1 MSSNSY
7 EKRTGGPIHLRV
19 PPDDN
24 IERLTCNECGFINY
38 INPKVIVG
46 AVCTWDNKFLLCKR
60 AIEPRIGFWTMPA
73 GFMEENETSM
83 EGAKRE
89 AWEEAGARIEV
100 NELIGVYNVARLSQV
115 HLIYRAKLINDIVN
129 AGPESQEVRFFSW
142 AEIPWNDLAFPSVHW
157 ALNHYKEVEELV
169 EFSPRSEEK
178 TS

>member
-73 GFMEENETSM
+73 GFMEEDETSM

-129 AGPESQEVRFFSW
+129 AGPESFGSAFFFMGRNTLERAS
-142 AEIPWNDLAFPSVHW
+142 FPKCPLGS
-157 ALNHYKEVEELV
+157 
-169 EFSPRSEEK
+169 
-178 TS
+178 